1 MGKSPKRAN
10 RCHLYQKKSEGE
22 MEEGGSKGP
31 SDLPWSPPLKVKE
44 AHAGVPTQMTTTR
57 LPHSAPDAGHWA
69 CLAMAYTG
77 RLHRSDRTWM
87 RQEKRGNAIELSVS

>member
-10 RCHLYQKKSEGE
+10 WCHLYQKKSEGE
-22 MEEGGSKGP
+22 MEECGSKGP
-31 SDLPWSPPLKVKE
+31 SNLPWSPPLKVKE

-69 CLAMAYTG
+69 CLGLHRKAAQVGPDVDAAGETG
-77 RLHRSDRTWM
+77 RC
-87 RQEKRGNAIELSVS
+87 N